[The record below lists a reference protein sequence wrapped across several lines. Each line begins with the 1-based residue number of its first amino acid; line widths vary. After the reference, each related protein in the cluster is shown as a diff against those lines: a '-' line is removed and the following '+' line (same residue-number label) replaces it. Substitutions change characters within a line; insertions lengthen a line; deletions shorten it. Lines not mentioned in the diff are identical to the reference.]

1 MFFKEVK
8 KIYVV
13 LYFLKERINKM
24 EVEMDSENE
33 SQLKR
38 IKKSP
43 LLLNQKESVTEKV
56 KKKILVCLTK
66 VSFNVQKCDIFQ
78 YVFLIQ
84 NLEFFHVLTIESQSS

>member
-38 IKKSP
+38 IKKPP
-43 LLLNQKESVTEKV
+43 LLLNQKESVNEKV
-56 KKKILVCLTK
+56 KK
-66 VSFNVQKCDIFQ
+66 
-78 YVFLIQ
+78 
-84 NLEFFHVLTIESQSS
+84 ESLSV

>member
-38 IKKSP
+38 IKKPP

-56 KKKILVCLTK
+56 KKKSLSV
-66 VSFNVQKCDIFQ
+66 
-78 YVFLIQ
+78 
-84 NLEFFHVLTIESQSS
+84 

>member
-66 VSFNVQKCDIFQ
+66 VSFNVQKSDIFQ

>member
-1 MFFKEVK
+1 MIFFGMFFKEVK

-38 IKKSP
+38 IKKPP
-43 LLLNQKESVTEKV
+43 LLLNQKESVNEKV
-56 KKKILVCLTK
+56 KKNPCLFDQ
-66 VSFNVQKCDIFQ
+66 SLFQ
-78 YVFLIQ
+78 R
-84 NLEFFHVLTIESQSS
+84 SKK

>member
-56 KKKILVCLTK
+56 KKNPCLFDQ
-66 VSFNVQKCDIFQ
+66 SLFQ
-78 YVFLIQ
+78 R
-84 NLEFFHVLTIESQSS
+84 SKK